1 MKNTEFSSKDWLPG
15 ISVDCVLFCFHE
27 NQLKYL
33 TLKFLNSEVWSLP
46 GGVVGIKE
54 DINEA
59 AKRVLNERTGLT
71 NIFLEQ
77 FYCFG
82 EFGRNVNARL
92 EFEKIKSN
100 IFRTNDDLDWISS
113 RFITMGYLAVV
124 DYTKVNVTLGDI
136 SDQFLWQDVSEFRRL
151 FLDHNEIVDKALVK
165 LRECLDAKLI
175 AFSLLPETFTMSEIQ
190 QVYETIL
197 GTSIVRTNFQRKIL
211 SLNIL
216 ERIEKKY
223 SGGAH
228 KAPYLYR
235 LKSNLQ

>member
-1 MKNTEFSSKDWLPG
+1 MNNIVFSSKDWLPG

-33 TLKFLNSEVWSLP
+33 TLKFLNSDVWSLP
-46 GGVVGIKE
+46 GGVVGVKE
-54 DINEA
+54 GINDA
-59 AKRVLNERTGLT
+59 AKRVLNERTGLSG
-71 NIFLEQ
+71 IFLEQ

-82 EFGRNVNARL
+82 KFGRNVNARL
-92 EFEKIKSN
+92 EFEKIKSD
-100 IFRTNDDLDWISS
+100 ILRTKEDLDWISS
-113 RFITMGYLAVV
+113 RFITLGYLAVV
-124 DYTKVNVTLGDI
+124 DYSKVNVSPGDI
-136 SDQFLWQDVSEFRRL
+136 SDQFLWQDVTEYRQL
-151 FLDHNEIVDKALVK
+151 FLDHNEIVAKALVK
-165 LRECLDAKLI
+165 LRECLDTKLI

-211 SLNIL
+211 SLDIL

-223 SGGAH
+223 SGGAY

-235 LKSNLQ
+235 LKK

>member
-1 MKNTEFSSKDWLPG
+1 MNNTVFSSKDWLPG
-15 ISVDCVLFCFHE
+15 SSGDCVLFCFHE

-33 TLKFLNSEVWSLP
+33 TLKFLNSDVWSLP

-54 DINEA
+54 GINDA
-59 AKRVLNERTGLT
+59 AKRVLNERTGLSG
-71 NIFLEQ
+71 IFLEQ

-92 EFEKIKSN
+92 EFEKIKSD
-100 IFRTNDDLDWISS
+100 ILRTTDDLDWISS
-113 RFITMGYLAVV
+113 RFITLGYLAVV
-124 DYTKVNVTLGDI
+124 DYSKVNVSPGDI
-136 SDQFLWQDVSEFRRL
+136 SDQFLWQDVTDFKKL

-165 LRECLDAKLI
+165 LREFLDTKLI

-211 SLNIL
+211 SLDIL

-235 LKSNLQ
+235 LKSNLG

>member
-1 MKNTEFSSKDWLPG
+1 MKEIVFSSKDWLPG
-15 ISVDCVLFCFHE
+15 ISVDCVVFSFHE

-33 TLKFLNSEVWSLP
+33 TLKFLNSDVWSLP
-46 GGVVGIKE
+46 GGVVGKKE
-54 DINEA
+54 GINDA
-59 AKRVLNERTGLT
+59 AERVLSERTGLSG
-71 NIFLEQ
+71 IFLEQ

-92 EFEKIKSN
+92 EFEKIKSD
-100 IFRTNDDLDWISS
+100 IFRTTDDLDWISS
-113 RFITMGYLAVV
+113 RFITLGYLAVV
-124 DYTKVNVTLGDI
+124 DYSKVNVSPGDI
-136 SDQFLWQDVSEFRRL
+136 SDQFLWQDVTDFKKL

-165 LRECLDAKLI
+165 LRECLDTKLI

-211 SLNIL
+211 SLDIL

-235 LKSNLQ
+235 LKK

>member
-33 TLKFLNSEVWSLP
+33 TLKFLNSDVWSLP

-54 DINEA
+54 GINDA
-59 AKRVLNERTGLT
+59 AKRVLNERTGLSG
-71 NIFLEQ
+71 IFLEQ

-100 IFRTNDDLDWISS
+100 ILRTKDDLDWISS
-113 RFITMGYLAVV
+113 RFITLGYLAVV
-124 DYTKVNVTLGDI
+124 DYSKVNVSPGDI
-136 SDQFLWQDVSEFRRL
+136 SDQFLWQDVTEYRQL
-151 FLDHNEIVDKALVK
+151 FLDHNEIVAKALVK
-165 LRECLDAKLI
+165 LRECLDTKLI

-211 SLNIL
+211 SLDIL

-235 LKSNLQ
+235 LKNNLV

>member
-1 MKNTEFSSKDWLPG
+1 
-15 ISVDCVLFCFHE
+15 
-27 NQLKYL
+27 
-33 TLKFLNSEVWSLP
+33 LNSDVWSLP
-46 GGVVGIKE
+46 GGVVGVKE
-54 DINEA
+54 GINDA
-59 AKRVLNERTGLT
+59 AKRVLNERTGLSG
-71 NIFLEQ
+71 IFLEQ

-92 EFEKIKSN
+92 EFEKIKSD
-100 IFRTNDDLDWISS
+100 ILRTTDDLDWISS
-113 RFITMGYLAVV
+113 RFITLGYLAVV
-124 DYTKVNVTLGDI
+124 DYSKVNVSPGDI
-136 SDQFLWQDVSEFRRL
+136 SDQFLWQDVTDFKKL

-165 LRECLDAKLI
+165 LRECLDTKLI

-211 SLNIL
+211 SLDIL

-235 LKSNLQ
+235 LKSNLG

>member
-1 MKNTEFSSKDWLPG
+1 MKNTEFSSKYWLPG
-15 ISVDCVLFCFHE
+15 ISVDCVVFGFHE

-33 TLKFLNSEVWSLP
+33 TLKFLNSDVWSLP

-54 DINEA
+54 GINDA
-59 AKRVLNERTGLT
+59 AKRVLNERTGLSD
-71 NIFLEQ
+71 IFLEQ

-100 IFRTNDDLDWISS
+100 IFRTTDDLDWISS

-124 DYTKVNVTLGDI
+124 DYIKVNVTLGDI
-136 SDQFLWQDVSEFRRL
+136 SDQFLWQDVTEFKKL
-151 FLDHNEIVDKALVK
+151 FLDHNEILDMALIK
-165 LRECLDAKLI
+165 LRECLDTKLI

-211 SLNIL
+211 SLDIL
-216 ERIEKKY
+216 DRIEKKY

-235 LKSNLQ
+235 LKNDLR

>member
-54 DINEA
+54 GINDA
-59 AKRVLNERTGLT
+59 AKRVLNERTGLSG
-71 NIFLEQ
+71 IFLEQ

-100 IFRTNDDLDWISS
+100 ILRTKDDLDWISS
-113 RFITMGYLAVV
+113 RFITLGYLAVV
-124 DYTKVNVTLGDI
+124 DYSKVNVSPGDI
-136 SDQFLWQDVSEFRRL
+136 SDQFLWQDVTEYRQL
-151 FLDHNEIVDKALVK
+151 FLDHNEIVAKALVK
-165 LRECLDAKLI
+165 LRECLDTKLI

>member
-1 MKNTEFSSKDWLPG
+1 MKNTEFSSKNWLPG
-15 ISVDCVLFCFHE
+15 ISVDCVVFGFHE

-33 TLKFLNSEVWSLP
+33 TLKFLNSDVWSLP

-54 DINEA
+54 GINQA
-59 AKRVLNERTGLT
+59 AERVLNERTGLSD
-71 NIFLEQ
+71 IFLEQ

-100 IFRTNDDLDWISS
+100 IFRTTDDLDWISS
-113 RFITMGYLAVV
+113 RFISLGYLAVV

-136 SDQFLWQDVSEFRRL
+136 SDQFLWQDVSEFRCL
-151 FLDHNEIVDKALVK
+151 FLDHNEIVDKALIK

-211 SLNIL
+211 SMDIL

-235 LKSNLQ
+235 LKK

>member
-15 ISVDCVLFCFHE
+15 ISVDCVVFCFHE

-33 TLKFLNSEVWSLP
+33 TLKFLNSEVWSLA
-46 GGVVGIKE
+46 GGYVRIQE
-54 DINEA
+54 SMNDA
-59 AKRVLNERTGLT
+59 AKRVLHERTGLT
-71 NIFLEQ
+71 DVFLEQ

-82 EFGRNVNARL
+82 DYSRNLNARA
-92 EFEKIKSN
+92 EFEKIKNDIRS
-100 IFRTNDDLDWISS
+100 TTDDLDWLTS
-113 RFITMGYLAVV
+113 RFISMGYLAIV
-124 DYTKVNVTLGDI
+124 DYYKVNVSLGNV
-136 SDQFLWQDVSEFRRL
+136 SDEFLWQDVSEFRRL
-151 FLDHNEIVDKALVK
+151 FLDHNEILDMALVK
-165 LRECLDAKLI
+165 LRECLDTKLI
-175 AFSLLPETFTMSEIQ
+175 AFNLLPETFTMSEIQ

-211 SLNIL
+211 SLDIL

-235 LKSNLQ
+235 LKNNLG

>member
-33 TLKFLNSEVWSLP
+33 TLKFLNSDVWSLP

-54 DINEA
+54 GINDA
-59 AKRVLNERTGLT
+59 AKRVLNERTGLSG
-71 NIFLEQ
+71 IFLEQ

-92 EFEKIKSN
+92 EFEKIKSD
-100 IFRTNDDLDWISS
+100 ILRTTDDLDWISS
-113 RFITMGYLAVV
+113 RFITLGYLAVV
-124 DYTKVNVTLGDI
+124 DYSKVNVSPGDI
-136 SDQFLWQDVSEFRRL
+136 SDQFLWQDVTDFKKL

-165 LRECLDAKLI
+165 LRECLDTKLI

-211 SLNIL
+211 SLDIL

-235 LKSNLQ
+235 LKSNLG

>member
-1 MKNTEFSSKDWLPG
+1 MNNTVFSSKDWLPG

-33 TLKFLNSEVWSLP
+33 TLKFLNSDVWSLP

-54 DINEA
+54 GINDA
-59 AKRVLNERTGLT
+59 AKRVLNERTGLSG
-71 NIFLEQ
+71 IFLEQ

-82 EFGRNVNARL
+82 EFGRNVNSRL
-92 EFEKIKSN
+92 EFEKIKSD
-100 IFRTNDDLDWISS
+100 ILRTTDDLDWISS
-113 RFITMGYLAVV
+113 RFITLGYLAVV
-124 DYTKVNVTLGDI
+124 DYSKVNVSPGDI
-136 SDQFLWQDVSEFRRL
+136 SDQFLWQDVTDFKKL

-165 LRECLDAKLI
+165 LRECLDTKLI

-211 SLNIL
+211 SLDIL

-235 LKSNLQ
+235 LKSNLG

>member
-1 MKNTEFSSKDWLPG
+1 MKHTEFSSKNWLPG
-15 ISVDCVLFCFHE
+15 ISVDCVVFSFHE

-33 TLKFLNSEVWSLP
+33 ALKFLNSEVWSLA
-46 GGVVGIKE
+46 GGYVGNQE
-54 DINEA
+54 SMNDA
-59 AKRVLNERTGLT
+59 AKRVLYERTGLMDV
-71 NIFLEQ
+71 FLEQ

-82 EFGRNVNARL
+82 DYGRNLNARAK
-92 EFEKIKSN
+92 FEKIKNDIES
-100 IFRTNDDLDWISS
+100 TTDDLDWLTS
-113 RFITMGYLAVV
+113 RFITLGYIAVV
-124 DYTKVNVTLGDI
+124 DYNQVNVSLGNV
-136 SDQFLWQDVSEFRRL
+136 SDQFMWQDVREYKPL
-151 FLDHNEIVDKALVK
+151 FLDHNVILDKALAK
-165 LRECLDAKLI
+165 LKECLDTKLI

-211 SLNIL
+211 SLDIL

-235 LKSNLQ
+235 LKK

>member
-1 MKNTEFSSKDWLPG
+1 MNNIVFSSKDWLPG

-33 TLKFLNSEVWSLP
+33 TLKFLNSDVWSLP

-54 DINEA
+54 GINDA
-59 AKRVLNERTGLT
+59 AKRVLNERTGLSG
-71 NIFLEQ
+71 IFLEQ

-92 EFEKIKSN
+92 EFEKIKSD
-100 IFRTNDDLDWISS
+100 ILRTTDDLDWISS
-113 RFITMGYLAVV
+113 RFITLGYLAVV
-124 DYTKVNVTLGDI
+124 DYSKVNVSPGDI
-136 SDQFLWQDVSEFRRL
+136 SDQFLWQDVTDFKKL

-165 LRECLDAKLI
+165 LRECLDTKLI
-175 AFSLLPETFTMSEIQ
+175 AFSLLPQTFTMSEIQ

-211 SLNIL
+211 SLDIL

-235 LKSNLQ
+235 LKK